1 MYNRYTGSERA
12 VAQVR
17 TEASTVF
24 LAKVF
29 NWMAIGLGLTGLA
42 AFMTVNS
49 QTALQLVFGNKMV
62 FYGLILGE
70 LGLVF
75 YLSARIEK
83 ISAQAATGMF
93 VVYSLPEC
101 SAPWLCMV
109 LLPRRTFPAGAP
121 FFSWG

>member
-62 FYGLILGE
+62 FYGLI
-70 LGLVF
+70 F
-75 YLSARIEK
+75 FI
-83 ISAQAATGMF
+83 F
-93 VVYSLPEC
+93 PPE
-101 SAPWLCMV
+101 SKKY
-109 LLPRRTFPAGAP
+109 LPRLPPGCLLSTQFLMALPCQLFCCSIP
-121 FFSWG
+121 